1 MDLRTQI
8 ATALDAADLTGGD
21 YLTKGGGSWPSAF
34 AVSDLAVAA
43 IGAACA
49 EVAALSGRPNP
60 LTIDRRL
67 ASLWCDLTVQPQG
80 WNLPPVWDDLA
91 GNYRAADGFIRLH
104 TNAPHHKAAA
114 LRALDC
120 ASDRATVDTDVAA
133 LSAADLERAVVAEQ
147 GCAAR
152 MMSLRDWRAHPQGRA
167 VQAEPLIHWSGRP
180 AVAAAWSLGPLS
192 QADARPLAGLKVLDL
207 TRVLAG
213 PICTRTLAGFGAQV
227 LRIDPPGWGE
237 ALVETE
243 VTPGKGLATLDLKSN
258 AGRAA
263 FLSVLAEADVLI
275 HGYRKGAL
283 DGLGLD
289 DEVRRSV
296 NPGLIDVALNA
307 YGWTGPW
314 ADRRGFDSLV
324 QMSSGIA
331 HQGMIWKGTD
341 VPTPLPVQALDFA
354 TGYLMAAATVRAVR
368 IKRQSGEIMS
378 ARLSLARTSALL
390 ASVPTDNDGAAFAP
404 ITDTD
409 LSPET
414 ELTDWGSARRI
425 CFPAD
430 MPMRW
435 STPARRL
442 HSDLPRWD

>member
-1 MDLRTQI
+1 MNVRTQI
-8 ATALDAADLTGGD
+8 AAALDVAGLTGAD
-21 YLTKGGGSWPSAF
+21 YLTEGGGSWPSAF
-34 AVSDLAVAA
+34 AVSDLAVAS

-49 EVAALSGRPNP
+49 EVAALVGRAAPVV
-60 LTIDRRL
+60 IDRRL

-80 WNLPPVWDDLA
+80 WDLPPVWDDLA
-91 GNYRAADGFIRLH
+91 GSYSAADGFIRLH
-104 TNAPHHKAAA
+104 SNAPHHKAAA

-120 ASDRATVDTDVAA
+120 GSDRATVEAVVAKMSI
-133 LSAADLERAVVAEQ
+133 LDLERAVVAEQ

-152 MMSLRDWRAHPQGRA
+152 MMSLQDWRVHPQGKA
-167 VQAEPLIHWSGRP
+167 VHAEPLIHWLARP
-180 AVAAAWSLGPLS
+180 AIAAAWSPGPAS
-192 QADARPLAGLKVLDL
+192 HPLVGLKVLDL

-243 VTPGKGLATLDLKSN
+243 VTPGKRLATLDLKSPT
-258 AGRAA
+258 GRVT
-263 FLSVLAEADVLI
+263 FLSLLAEADVLI
-275 HGYRKGAL
+275 HGYRKDAL
-283 DGLGLD
+283 DGLGLGD
-289 DEVRRSV
+289 DVRRSV

-324 QMSSGIA
+324 QMISGIA
-331 HQGMIWKGTD
+331 HQGMIWKGAG

-354 TGYLMAAATVRAVR
+354 TGYLMAAATVRALR
-368 IKRQSGEIMS
+368 IKAQSGEIMS

-390 ASVPTDNDGAAFAP
+390 ASVPTDNDGVVFAP
-404 ITDTD
+404 ITDAD
-409 LSPET
+409 LSPEV
-414 ELTDWGSARRI
+414 EPTDWGPACRI
-425 CFPAD
+425 RFPAD